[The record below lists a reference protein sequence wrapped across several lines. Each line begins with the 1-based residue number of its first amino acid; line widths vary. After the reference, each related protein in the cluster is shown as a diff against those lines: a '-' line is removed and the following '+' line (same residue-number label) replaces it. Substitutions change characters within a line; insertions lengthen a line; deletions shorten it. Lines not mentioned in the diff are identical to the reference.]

1 MSFVYENGVPV
12 GVQIGDCVSKNDGDI
27 VIAILIASILSSA
40 AATDLV
46 IDVGADRG
54 WFSRFARRFCD
65 NTIYAFEPN
74 YKSYRG
80 LVESIRDVTNIIILP
95 IAVSES
101 ETQICLQLADGQ
113 THCREATAATT
124 TADLPSADSQIAICK
139 PLDSLIEYGRN
150 IAFLKIDTEGHDF
163 EVLRSATSLIEA
175 GRVSNIVFEY
185 TAFWVADT
193 VADAVR
199 ESVKMLEWLSHH
211 YKYMY
216 ALSRRGVPYM
226 VGPLQPA
233 DFAAFAA
240 DHFDRH
246 LQTDIF
252 LTNTLDAAKGLTV
265 YSFEPGK
272 YYA

>member
-1 MSFVYENGVPV
+1 MSFVYENGVP
-12 GVQIGDCVSKNDGDI
+12 IGIKVNDIISENDGDI
-27 VIAILIASILSSA
+27 VIAILIASILPSA
-40 AATDLV
+40 PIADLV

-54 WFSRFARRFCD
+54 WFSQFSRLFCK

-74 YKSYRG
+74 YKSYKG
-80 LVESIRDVTNIIILP
+80 FVESIRGIENIIVLP
-95 IAVSES
+95 IAVSAI

-113 THCREATAATT
+113 THCRGATAATT

-199 ESVKMLEWLSHH
+199 ESVKMLEWLSCH
-211 YKYMY
+211 YKYIY

-233 DFAAFAA
+233 DFAVFAA